1 MQAMTL
7 AVPPQTRHV
16 STSISPKAPT
26 LGENP
31 LQPLRPG
38 HGRMT
43 LNWRLLLL
51 AIRCFGLVAFSPFCR
66 CHNRPV
72 FAVRGEY
79 TVKARQVDSGPG
91 HKSCQFGDEIHRLKD
106 DVGGPIPIRRLQ
118 LIADLTLI
126 RQ

>member
-1 MQAMTL
+1 MTTGSSMQAMTL
-7 AVPPQTRHV
+7 AVSPQTRHL

-51 AIRCFGLVAFSPFCR
+51 AIRCFGPVAFSPLRR
-66 CHNRPV
+66 CHQRTV
-72 FAVRGEY
+72 LAVRGDKIAGSDFEQP
-79 TVKARQVDSGPG
+79 KAGP
-91 HKSCQFGDEIHRLKD
+91 K
-106 DVGGPIPIRRLQ
+106 GGGQDARSNTP
-118 LIADLTLI
+118 
-126 RQ
+126 

>member
-1 MQAMTL
+1 MTTGASMQAMTL
-7 AVPPQTRHV
+7 AAPPQTRHV

-26 LGENP
+26 FGEYP

-51 AIRCFGLVAFSPFCR
+51 AIHCFGLVSFSPFCR

-72 FAVRGEY
+72 FAVRGDKIAGSDFEQP
-79 TVKARQVDSGPG
+79 KAGP
-91 HKSCQFGDEIHRLKD
+91 K
-106 DVGGPIPIRRLQ
+106 GGGQDARSNTP
-118 LIADLTLI
+118 
-126 RQ
+126 